1 MTTRLVPH
9 LLKACVLAA
18 CVLSL
23 CVLTA
28 PRSAIAAS
36 SPAEAVA
43 SPDSTAVPADTAPP
57 APPSDFR
64 ARDYVDNNDSGNKIE
79 LRWSL
84 SSDDGGGADDVEFYR
99 IWRSESASAG
109 WDSLCM
115 APAGLGRYLDET
127 AVPGTEYFYGIAAYD
142 GASYSERVVTG
153 PVAGRANFF
162 QPSRISVLVL
172 MAVFF
177 GMVLIFTWL
186 AQRGANLFVRRIPGL
201 NAIEEAVGR
210 ATEMG
215 RPVLYVP
222 GIGDIDNIMT
232 IASLTILS
240 HVAKIT
246 ARYETPLI
254 VPTARAVVM
263 SAAEEV
269 VKEAY
274 AEEGKPDSFNRDNIR
289 YLSDAQFAFA
299 GAVNGIM
306 LREKPAANLYLGAFW
321 AESLL
326 LAETGFEA
334 GAIQVAGTAMVSQL
348 PFFVTACDFTLM
360 GEELYAASAYLSRE
374 PKLLGGLKGS
384 DWMKVLSIA
393 LMALGVVLFLLNR
406 NSAFVAWF
414 FTQ

>member
-1 MTTRLVPH
+1 MKRTWLTF
-9 LLKACVLAA
+9 LAA
-18 CVLSL
+18 AWLVVLLLSVAVAQEATPAVGADAPPEGVPL
-23 CVLTA
+23 DTVVPAAPGVLTA
-28 PRSAIAAS
+28 HDYL
-36 SPAEAVA
+36 
-43 SPDSTAVPADTAPP
+43 DS
-57 APPSDFR
+57 
-64 ARDYVDNNDSGNKIE
+64 NDAGDKIE
-79 LRWSL
+79 LDWQL
-84 SSDDGGGADDVEFYR
+84 SSDDGEGSCDVAAYHL
-99 IWRSESASAG
+99 WRSRSAS
-109 WDSLCM
+109 S
-115 APAGLGRYLDET
+115 
-127 AVPGTEYFYGIAAYD
+127 PGEIVAELSSGQTHHVDQDLEPGAEYFYRLTAYD
-142 GASYSERVVTG
+142 GTNESAPVVCG
-153 PVAGRANFF
+153 PVVGRVNLF
-162 QPSRISVLVL
+162 QWSRISILAL
-172 MAVFF
+172 MLVFF
-177 GMVLIFTWL
+177 GLVLLFTKL
-186 AQRGANLFVRRIPGL
+186 AERGDDLFVRRIPGL

-222 GIGDIDNIMT
+222 GIGEIDNIMT

-269 VKEAY
+269 VKQAY
-274 AEEGKPDSFNRDNIR
+274 TEVGKPDAYNPDNIR

-306 LREKPAANLYLGAFW
+306 LREKPAANLYMGAFW

-384 DWMKVLSIA
+384 DWMKVVVIA
-393 LMALGVVLFLLNR
+393 LMALGAVLNFMGFET
-406 NSAFVAWF
+406 FVNWF
-414 FTQ
+414 QTQ

>member
-1 MTTRLVPH
+1 MTMK
-9 LLKACVLAA
+9 LLRSLTFLAVVSLAVCACAQDA
-18 CVLSL
+18 
-23 CVLTA
+23 
-28 PRSAIAAS
+28 R
-36 SPAEAVA
+36 
-43 SPDSTAVPADTAPP
+43 PDSSAAMSLDTVPP
-57 APPSDFR
+57 APITCLE
-64 ARDYVDNNDSGNKIE
+64 ARDYVDNSDAGDKIHIT
-79 LRWSL
+79 WSL
-84 SSDDGGGADDVEFYR
+84 SADDGGGMSDVASYQL
-99 IWRSESASAG
+99 WRSEGAEAG
-109 WDSLCM
+109 WDSLGV
-115 APAGLGRYLDET
+115 AAAGQTSYLDET
-127 AVPGTEYFYGIAAYD
+127 AEPGVDYYYGIAAFD
-142 GASYSERVVTG
+142 GSSYSEHVSFG
-153 PVAGRANFF
+153 PVAGRASFF
-162 QPSRISVLVL
+162 QNSRTSVLVL
-172 MAVFF
+172 MLVFF
-177 GMVLIFTWL
+177 GMVLLFTKL
-186 AQRGANLFVRRIPGL
+186 AERGADLFVRRIPGL

-222 GIGDIDNIMT
+222 GIGEIDNIMT

-274 AEEGKPDSFNRDNIR
+274 AAVGKPDGYNPDNIR

-306 LREKPAANLYLGAFW
+306 LREKPAANLYMGAFW

-384 DWMKVLSIA
+384 DWMKVLSITIMTA
-393 LMALGVVLFLLNR
+393 GVVLYMLNPD
-406 NSAFVAWF
+406 SAFVAWF
-414 FTQ
+414 ASQ

>member
-1 MTTRLVPH
+1 
-9 LLKACVLAA
+9 
-18 CVLSL
+18 
-23 CVLTA
+23 
-28 PRSAIAAS
+28 
-36 SPAEAVA
+36 
-43 SPDSTAVPADTAPP
+43 
-57 APPSDFR
+57 
-64 ARDYVDNNDSGNKIE
+64 
-79 LRWSL
+79 
-84 SSDDGGGADDVEFYR
+84 
-99 IWRSESASAG
+99 
-109 WDSLCM
+109 
-115 APAGLGRYLDET
+115 
-127 AVPGTEYFYGIAAYD
+127 
-142 GASYSERVVTG
+142 
-153 PVAGRANFF
+153 
-162 QPSRISVLVL
+162 

-177 GMVLIFTWL
+177 AMVIAFTQL
-186 AQRGANLFVRRIPGL
+186 AQKGASLFIRRIPGL

-222 GIGDIDNIMT
+222 GIGEIDNIMT

-274 AEEGKPDSFNRDNIR
+274 AEAGHPDAYNPDNIR

-299 GAVNGIM
+299 AAVNGIM

-374 PKLLGGLKGS
+374 PKLMGSLKGS
-384 DWMKVLSIA
+384 DWMKALSIA
-393 LMALGVVLFLLNR
+393 LMVAGIIANIVGWT
-406 NSAFVAWF
+406 AFVTWF
-414 FTQ
+414 ETQ

>member
-1 MTTRLVPH
+1 MNQVRRILLVS
-9 LLKACVLAA
+9 LALAA
-18 CVLSL
+18 AAVGSVRAQETAPQDGIESAALDIVPPGPPCALTVRDYLEHSDSGDKIEIEWGLSPDDGSGAGDVTGYVLSRSL
-23 CVLTA
+23 AEGEVGDVLEE
-28 PRSAIAAS
+28 IASGA
-36 SPAEAVA
+36 
-43 SPDSTAVPADTAPP
+43 TH
-57 APPSDFR
+57 
-64 ARDYVDNNDSGNKIE
+64 YVDVSVEPGVE
-79 LRWSL
+79 YYYSL
-84 SSDDGGGADDVEFYR
+84 E
-99 IWRSESASAG
+99 
-109 WDSLCM
+109 
-115 APAGLGRYLDET
+115 
-127 AVPGTEYFYGIAAYD
+127 AYD
-142 GASYSERVVTG
+142 GTNSSERVWAG
-153 PVAGRANFF
+153 PVAGRVNLF
-162 QPSRISVLVL
+162 QWSRLSVLVL
-172 MAVFF
+172 MLLFF
-177 GMVLIFTWL
+177 AMVTWFT
-186 AQRGANLFVRRIPGL
+186 AAAGKGAKLFVRRIPGL

-222 GIGDIDNIMT
+222 GIGEIDNIMT
-232 IASLTILS
+232 IASLNILS

-246 ARYETPLI
+246 ARYDTPLI

-269 VKEAY
+269 VKQAY
-274 AEEGKPDSFNRDNIR
+274 AEVGNPDAYNPDNIR

-306 LREKPAANLYLGAFW
+306 LREKPAANLYMGAFW

-384 DWMKVLSIA
+384 DWMKVVSIV
-393 LMALGVVLFLLNR
+393 LMVAGIVAHIVGLEW
-406 NSAFVAWF
+406 FVAWF
-414 FTQ
+414 QTQ

>member
-1 MTTRLVPH
+1 MNAAMTMK
-9 LLKACVLAA
+9 LLRSILLWATMFLAA
-18 CVLSL
+18 CACAQDAEPDTSFAIPLDTVL
-23 CVLTA
+23 
-28 PRSAIAAS
+28 
-36 SPAEAVA
+36 
-43 SPDSTAVPADTAPP
+43 P
-57 APPSDFR
+57 APVTGFEAS
-64 ARDYVDNNDSGNKIE
+64 DYVDNSDAGDKIE
-79 LRWSL
+79 LTWTL
-84 SSDDGGGADDVEFYR
+84 SADDGDGSDDVLSYQ
-99 IWRSESASAG
+99 IWRSRGAEAA
-109 WDSLCM
+109 WDSLGT
-115 APAGLGRYLDET
+115 AAGGLARYVDET
-127 AVPGTEYFYGIAAYD
+127 AEPGVEYHYGIAAFD
-142 GASYSERVVTG
+142 GVNYSQHASFG

-162 QPSRISVLVL
+162 QGTRTSVLVL
-172 MAVFF
+172 MVVFF
-177 GMVLIFTWL
+177 GMVLVFTKL
-186 AQRGANLFVRRIPGL
+186 AERGADLFVRRIPGL

-222 GIGDIDNIMT
+222 GIGEIDNIMT

-274 AEEGKPDSFNRDNIR
+274 AAVGKPDGYNPDNIR

-306 LREKPAANLYLGAFW
+306 LREKPAANLYMGAFW

-384 DWMKVLSIA
+384 DWMKVLSIT
-393 LMALGVVLFLLNR
+393 LMTVGVILYMLSPDN
-406 NSAFVAWF
+406 AFVAWF
-414 FTQ
+414 VSR

>member
-1 MTTRLVPH
+1 MERTCVALAVAALLTVSLAGTAGAQEAPVEEALLDAAPPDSVAPAAPGALAARDYLDSNDAGDKIELDWELSPDDGEGSCDVVAYRLWRSQSASSPGELVTELSPGQTHYVDQNLEPGAQYYYSITAYDGTNESAPIACAPVSGRVNLFQTTRL
-9 LLKACVLAA
+9 
-18 CVLSL
+18 S
-23 CVLTA
+23 
-28 PRSAIAAS
+28 I
-36 SPAEAVA
+36 
-43 SPDSTAVPADTAPP
+43 
-57 APPSDFR
+57 
-64 ARDYVDNNDSGNKIE
+64 
-79 LRWSL
+79 
-84 SSDDGGGADDVEFYR
+84 
-99 IWRSESASAG
+99 
-109 WDSLCM
+109 
-115 APAGLGRYLDET
+115 
-127 AVPGTEYFYGIAAYD
+127 
-142 GASYSERVVTG
+142 
-153 PVAGRANFF
+153 
-162 QPSRISVLVL
+162 LVL

-177 GMVLIFTWL
+177 ALVLIFTKL
-186 AQRGANLFVRRIPGL
+186 AERGAELFVRRIPGL

-222 GIGDIDNIMT
+222 GIGEIDNIMT

-269 VKEAY
+269 VKQAY
-274 AEEGKPDSFNRDNIR
+274 AEVGQPDAYNPDNIR

-306 LREKPAANLYLGAFW
+306 LREKPAANLYMGAFW

-348 PFFVTACDFTLM
+348 PFFVTSCDFTLM

-384 DWMKVLSIA
+384 DWMKVVTIA
-393 LMALGVVLFLLNR
+393 LMALGAILNFMGFE
-406 NSAFVAWF
+406 SFVNWF
-414 FTQ
+414 QTQ

>member
-1 MTTRLVPH
+1 MKLCHTLV
-9 LLKACVLAA
+9 VL
-18 CVLSL
+18 LSL
-23 CVLTA
+23 ASVAAAADAVTLD
-28 PRSAIAAS
+28 SIAG
-36 SPAEAVA
+36 ETEGV
-43 SPDSTAVPADTAPP
+43 VPTPVDLVPP
-57 APPSDFR
+57 APPSDLT
-64 ARDYVDNNDSGNKIE
+64 ASDYIDNSDAGDKIA
-79 LRWSL
+79 LSWSL
-84 SSDDGGGADDVEFYR
+84 SPDDGAGTEDVTGYLVMRHESPDAPGDTVAVVGAGSDR
-99 IWRSESASAG
+99 
-109 WDSLCM
+109 C
-115 APAGLGRYLDET
+115 LDET
-127 AVPGTEYFYGIAAYD
+127 VEPGKSYYYTVASLDAAN
-142 GASYSERVVTG
+142 ASEPVLAG
-153 PVAGRANFF
+153 PVAGRASLW
-162 QPSRISVLVL
+162 QPSRTSVFAL
-172 MAVFF
+172 MIVFF
-177 GMVLIFTWL
+177 AMVVVFTRL
-186 AQRGANLFVRRIPGL
+186 AERGATLFIRRIPGL

-222 GIGDIDNIMT
+222 GIGEIDNIMT

-246 ARYETPLI
+246 AKYETPLI

-274 AEEGKPDSFNRDNIR
+274 AEAGRPEAYNPDNIR

-374 PKLLGGLKGS
+374 PKLMGSLKGS
-384 DWMKVLSIA
+384 DWMKVVTIV
-393 LMALGVVLFLLNR
+393 LMAGGVVLNLLGRTGIVN
-406 NSAFVAWF
+406 WF
-414 FTQ
+414 QTQ

>member
-1 MTTRLVPH
+1 MRPLKFLALLVF
-9 LLKACVLAA
+9 AA
-18 CVLSL
+18 PMAWAADAHVEDAA
-23 CVLTA
+23 TA
-28 PRSAIAAS
+28 AVDSIA
-36 SPAEAVA
+36 
-43 SPDSTAVPADTAPP
+43 P
-57 APPSDFR
+57 APPSDL
-64 ARDYVDNNDSGNKIE
+64 AASDYIDNSDAGDKII
-79 LRWSL
+79 LSWTL
-84 SSDDGGGADDVEFYR
+84 SSDDGGGAGDVTGYLVR
-99 IWRSESASAG
+99 RSESPDATGDPLAIVE
-109 WDSLCM
+109 
-115 APAGLGRYLDET
+115 AAVGRYLDDT
-127 AVPGTEYFYGIAAYD
+127 AEPGVSYHYD
-142 GASYSERVVTG
+142 VSAFDGTNSSPPASVG
-153 PVAGRANFF
+153 LVAGRANFF
-162 QPSRISVLVL
+162 QSDRAAVLVFML
-172 MAVFF
+172 AFF
-177 GMVLIFTWL
+177 AIVLIFTKL
-186 AQRGANLFVRRIPGL
+186 AEKGAELFVRRIPGL

-222 GIGDIDNIMT
+222 GIGEIDNIMT

-274 AEEGKPDSFNRDNIR
+274 AEAGHPDAYDPDNIR

-299 GAVNGIM
+299 AAVNGIM

-348 PFFVTACDFTLM
+348 PFFVTVCDFTLM

-384 DWMKVLSIA
+384 DWMKIASIA
-393 LMALGVVLFLLNR
+393 VMTVGVIMNLMNVTG
-406 NSAFVAWF
+406 FVEWF
-414 FTQ
+414 RTQ

>member
-1 MTTRLVPH
+1 MKL
-9 LLKACVLAA
+9 C
-18 CVLSL
+18 LSL
-23 CVLTA
+23 VVLLLLVSAAA
-28 PRSAIAAS
+28 PAADD
-36 SPAEAVA
+36 AETVDPLMSDVEGAVQA
-43 SPDSTAVPADTAPP
+43 PVDSIPP
-57 APPSDFR
+57 APPSDLA
-64 ARDYVDNNDSGNKIE
+64 ARDHIENTDAGDKIA
-79 LRWSL
+79 LSWSL
-84 SSDDGGGADDVEFYR
+84 SPDDGAGAGDVIGYLVLR
-99 IWRSESASAG
+99 HPSPDAPGDTVAVVGAG
-109 WDSLCM
+109 S
-115 APAGLGRYLDET
+115 GRCLDE
-127 AVPGTEYFYGIAAYD
+127 AVEPGTAYYYTVASLD
-142 GASYSERVVTG
+142 GANASEPVLAG
-153 PVAGRANFF
+153 PVAGRTNLW
-162 QPSRISVLVL
+162 QPARTSVFVL
-172 MAVFF
+172 MIVFF
-177 GMVLIFTWL
+177 ALVMIFTRL
-186 AQRGANLFVRRIPGL
+186 AERGAALFIRRIPGL

-222 GIGDIDNIMT
+222 GIGEIDNIMT

-246 ARYETPLI
+246 AKYETPLI

-274 AEEGKPDSFNRDNIR
+274 AEAGRPDAYNPDNIR

-299 GAVNGIM
+299 AAVNGIM
-306 LREKPAANLYLGAFW
+306 LREKPAANLYMGAFW

-374 PKLLGGLKGS
+374 PKLMGSLKGS
-384 DWMKVLSIA
+384 DWMKMVTII
-393 LMALGVVLFLLNR
+393 LMGAGVILNLMGATGIV
-406 NSAFVAWF
+406 NWF
-414 FTQ
+414 QTQ

>member
-1 MTTRLVPH
+1 MDRFPRI
-9 LLKACVLAA
+9 LLI
-18 CVLSL
+18 
-23 CVLTA
+23 VLTLA
-28 PRSAIAAS
+28 LPALPLFAQVPPPDIEIAAVDS
-36 SPAEAVA
+36 VA
-43 SPDSTAVPADTAPP
+43 P
-57 APPSDFR
+57 APVTGLR
-64 ARDYVDNNDSGNKIE
+64 AHDYVDNSDAGDKIE
-79 LRWSL
+79 LTWELSADDAAGASDVVRYEVFRSEIEDAPGDSVGFALAGFERFLDTTAEAGTPYYYTVLVSDGTLL
-84 SSDDGGGADDVEFYR
+84 SS
-99 IWRSESASAG
+99 
-109 WDSLCM
+109 
-115 APAGLGRYLDET
+115 PT
-127 AVPGTEYFYGIAAYD
+127 T
-142 GASYSERVVTG
+142 TG
-153 PVAGRANFF
+153 PVRGVSNFF
-162 QPSRISVLVL
+162 QPSRTSVLVL
-172 MAVFF
+172 ALVFF
-177 GMVLIFTWL
+177 VLVLIFTRL
-186 AQRGANLFVRRIPGL
+186 AERGADLFVRRIPGL

-222 GIGDIDNIMT
+222 GIGEIDNIMT
-232 IASLTILS
+232 IASLNILS

-269 VKEAY
+269 VKQAH
-274 AEEGKPDSFNRDNIR
+274 AEVGQPDTYNPDNIR

-348 PFFVTACDFTLM
+348 PFFVTACDYTLL
-360 GEELYAASAYLSRE
+360 GEELYAASAYLSKE

-384 DWMKVLSIA
+384 DWMKILIIA
-393 LMALGVVLFLLNR
+393 LMALGIVLNR
-406 NSAFVAWF
+406 LNASWFVEF
-414 FTQ
+414 FHTQ

>member
-1 MTTRLVPH
+1 MTMK
-9 LLKACVLAA
+9 LLTYLMVACVL
-18 CVLSL
+18 L
-23 CVLTA
+23 
-28 PRSAIAAS
+28 
-36 SPAEAVA
+36 A
-43 SPDSTAVPADTAPP
+43 SPCALAQEAAPDTTSAAVLDTVPP
-57 APPSDFR
+57 APVTDLE
-64 ARDYVDNNDSGNKIE
+64 AADYVDNSDAGDKIE
-79 LRWSL
+79 LTWTL
-84 SSDDGGGADDVEFYR
+84 SSDDPADDGGANDVLSYQL
-99 IWRSESASAG
+99 WRSEGAEAE
-109 WDSLCM
+109 WDSLGV
-115 APAGLGRYLDET
+115 AVAGFSRYLDET
-127 AVPGTEYFYGIAAYD
+127 AEPNAEYYYRVAAYD
-142 GASYSERVVTG
+142 GTNYSEFVTFG
-153 PVAGRANFF
+153 PVAGHANFF
-162 QPSRISVLVL
+162 QGSRASVLVL
-172 MAVFF
+172 MLAFF
-177 GMVLIFTWL
+177 AMVLTFTKL
-186 AQRGANLFVRRIPGL
+186 AERGADLFVRRIPGL

-222 GIGDIDNIMT
+222 GIGEIDNIMT

-274 AEEGKPDSFNRDNIR
+274 AQEGKPDSYNPDNIR

-384 DWMKVLSIA
+384 DWMKVISIA
-393 LMALGVVLFLLNR
+393 LMAIGVVLYFI
-406 NSAFVAWF
+406 NSDNAFVAWF
-414 FTQ
+414 LTQ

>member
-1 MTTRLVPH
+1 MSAAMTMKLVRY
-9 LLKACVLAA
+9 LSFSAVVLLAA
-18 CVLSL
+18 CAWAQD
-23 CVLTA
+23 A
-28 PRSAIAAS
+28 PPDTSAA
-36 SPAEAVA
+36 PAL
-43 SPDSTAVPADTAPP
+43 DTAPP
-57 APPSDFR
+57 APATDLD
-64 ARDYVDNNDSGNKIE
+64 ARDYISESDAGDKIAVT
-79 LRWSL
+79 WAL
-84 SSDDGGGADDVEFYR
+84 SPDDGGGMNDVLSYQL
-99 IWRSESASAG
+99 WRSGGVEAE
-109 WDSLCM
+109 WDSLGT
-115 APAGLGRYLDET
+115 AAAGETSYLDES
-127 AVPGTEYFYGIAAYD
+127 AEPGVDYYYGIAAFD
-142 GASYSERVVTG
+142 GTNYSERTSFG

-162 QPSRISVLVL
+162 QDSRTSVLVL

-177 GMVLIFTWL
+177 GMVLYFTKL
-186 AQRGANLFVRRIPGL
+186 AERGAKLFVRRIPGL

-222 GIGDIDNIMT
+222 GIGEIDNIMT

-274 AEEGKPDSFNRDNIR
+274 AEVGKPDSYNPDNIR

-306 LREKPAANLYLGAFW
+306 LREKPAANLYMGAFW

-384 DWMKVLSIA
+384 DWMKVLSIT
-393 LMALGVVLFLLNR
+393 LMTVGVILYMLNPD
-406 NSAFVAWF
+406 NAFVMWF
-414 FTQ
+414 TSQ

>member
-1 MTTRLVPH
+1 
-9 LLKACVLAA
+9 AA
-18 CVLSL
+18 
-23 CVLTA
+23 
-28 PRSAIAAS
+28 
-36 SPAEAVA
+36 
-43 SPDSTAVPADTAPP
+43 
-57 APPSDFR
+57 
-64 ARDYVDNNDSGNKIE
+64 
-79 LRWSL
+79 
-84 SSDDGGGADDVEFYR
+84 
-99 IWRSESASAG
+99 
-109 WDSLCM
+109 
-115 APAGLGRYLDET
+115 
-127 AVPGTEYFYGIAAYD
+127 YFYGITAYD
-142 GASYSERVVTG
+142 GTNESALTTCAPAV
-153 PVAGRANFF
+153 GRANFF
-162 QPSRISVLVL
+162 QWSRLSVLVL
-172 MAVFF
+172 MLVFF
-177 GMVLIFTWL
+177 GLVLYFTKL
-186 AQRGANLFVRRIPGL
+186 AERGADLFVRRIPGL

-222 GIGDIDNIMT
+222 GIGEIDNIMT

-269 VKEAY
+269 VKQAY
-274 AEEGKPDSFNRDNIR
+274 TEVGKPDAYNPDNIR

-306 LREKPAANLYLGAFW
+306 LREKPAANLYMGAFW

-384 DWMKVLSIA
+384 DWMKILVIV
-393 LMALGVVLFLLNR
+393 LMALGAVLNLLG
-406 NSAFVAWF
+406 AEGFVSWF
-414 FTQ
+414 QTQ

>member
-1 MTTRLVPH
+1 MTMK
-9 LLKACVLAA
+9 LLRSLTFLAVVSLAVCACAQDA
-18 CVLSL
+18 
-23 CVLTA
+23 
-28 PRSAIAAS
+28 R
-36 SPAEAVA
+36 
-43 SPDSTAVPADTAPP
+43 PDSSAAMSHDTVPP
-57 APPSDFR
+57 APITGLE
-64 ARDYVDNNDSGNKIE
+64 ARDYVDNSDAGDKVE
-79 LRWSL
+79 LTWTLSL
-84 SSDDGGGADDVEFYR
+84 DDPADGGGMNDVLSYQL
-99 IWRSESASAG
+99 WRSGGPEAG
-109 WDSLCM
+109 WDSLGV
-115 APAGLGRYLDET
+115 ALAGQDRYLDET
-127 AVPGTEYFYGIAAYD
+127 AEPGVEYYYGVSVFD
-142 GASYSERVVTG
+142 GANYSEQVSFG
-153 PVAGRANFF
+153 PVSGQANFF
-162 QPSRISVLVL
+162 QGSRMSVLVL
-172 MAVFF
+172 MLVFF
-177 GMVLIFTWL
+177 GMVLVFTKL
-186 AQRGANLFVRRIPGL
+186 AERGSDLFVRRIPGL

-222 GIGDIDNIMT
+222 GIGEIDNIMT

-274 AEEGKPDSFNRDNIR
+274 AEAGKPDGYNPDNIR

-384 DWMKVLSIA
+384 DWMKVLSIT
-393 LMALGVVLFLLNR
+393 LMVLGVVLFLVNR
-406 NSAFVAWF
+406 DNAFVAWF

>member
-1 MTTRLVPH
+1 MADAPADSIPPAPPRDLEARDHIGDNDSGDRISVSWALSADDGGGEADVVGYLVMRSETPDARGDTVGVVPAGTTRLV
-9 LLKACVLAA
+9 
-18 CVLSL
+18 
-23 CVLTA
+23 
-28 PRSAIAAS
+28 
-36 SPAEAVA
+36 
-43 SPDSTAVPADTAPP
+43 DDTAVPRTPYYYHVQALDSVNLSEP
-57 APPSDFR
+57 ATF
-64 ARDYVDNNDSGNKIE
+64 
-79 LRWSL
+79 
-84 SSDDGGGADDVEFYR
+84 
-99 IWRSESASAG
+99 
-109 WDSLCM
+109 
-115 APAGLGRYLDET
+115 
-127 AVPGTEYFYGIAAYD
+127 
-142 GASYSERVVTG
+142 G
-153 PVAGRANFF
+153 PVEGRSSFW
-162 QPSRISVLVL
+162 QPRRTSVFVL

-177 GMVLIFTWL
+177 AMVIAFTQL
-186 AQRGANLFVRRIPGL
+186 AQKGASLFIRRIPGL

-222 GIGDIDNIMT
+222 GIGEIDNIMT

-274 AEEGKPDSFNRDNIR
+274 AEAGHPDAYNPDNIR

-299 GAVNGIM
+299 AAVNGIM

-374 PKLLGGLKGS
+374 PKLMGSLKGS
-384 DWMKVLSIA
+384 DWMKALSIA
-393 LMALGVVLFLLNR
+393 LMVAGIIANIVGWT
-406 NSAFVAWF
+406 AFVTWF
-414 FTQ
+414 ETQ

>member
-1 MTTRLVPH
+1 MTMK
-9 LLKACVLAA
+9 LLPS
-18 CVLSL
+18 LSL
-23 CVLTA
+23 SAVVFLAVCAYAQDAPPDTTA
-28 PRSAIAAS
+28 ALPS
-36 SPAEAVA
+36 
-43 SPDSTAVPADTAPP
+43 DSIPP
-57 APPSDFR
+57 APVSELS
-64 ARDYVDNNDSGNKIE
+64 ASDYVDNSDAGDKIE
-79 LRWSL
+79 LLWEL
-84 SSDDGGGADDVEFYR
+84 SPDDGDGMGDVASYQL
-99 IWRSESASAG
+99 WRSEGDAAR
-109 WDSLCM
+109 WDSLGI
-115 APAGLGRYLDET
+115 AAAGQTRYVDET
-127 AVPGTEYFYGIAAYD
+127 AEPGVDYHYGIAAFD
-142 GASYSERVVTG
+142 GINYSEQVSFG
-153 PVAGRANFF
+153 PVAGRANLF
-162 QPSRISVLVL
+162 QSTRISVLVL
-172 MAVFF
+172 MLVFF
-177 GMVLIFTWL
+177 GMVLVFRTL
-186 AQRGANLFVRRIPGL
+186 AEQGADLFVRRIPGL

-222 GIGDIDNIMT
+222 GIGEIDNIMT

-274 AEEGKPDSFNRDNIR
+274 AAVGKPDGYNPDNIR

-306 LREKPAANLYLGAFW
+306 LREKPAANLYMGAFW

-384 DWMKVLSIA
+384 DWMKVLSIT
-393 LMALGVVLFLLNR
+393 LMAAGVILYMFNPD
-406 NSAFVAWF
+406 NAFVAWF
-414 FTQ
+414 SSQ

>member
-1 MTTRLVPH
+1 MRATFPSLAVLITVALGAAPLCAQVAEPDS
-9 LLKACVLAA
+9 LLPVDTDPPAAPSNLAA
-18 CVLSL
+18 IDLI
-23 CVLTA
+23 TNNDA
-28 PRSAIAAS
+28 GDRIAITWDL
-36 SPAEAVA
+36 
-43 SPDSTAVPADTAPP
+43 SPDDGAGAGDV
-57 APPSDFR
+57 
-64 ARDYVDNNDSGNKIE
+64 IE
-79 LRWSL
+79 
-84 SSDDGGGADDVEFYR
+84 YH
-99 IWRSESASAG
+99 IWRSETAG
-109 WDSLCM
+109 SRGDTL
-115 APAGLGRYLDET
+115 AVVAAGTSQHVDAAAE
-127 AVPGTEYFYGIAAYD
+127 PGTPYYYRVASYD
-142 GASYSERVVTG
+142 GTNRSTDATVG
-153 PVAGRANFF
+153 PVAGRASFF
-162 QPSRISVLVL
+162 QPTRASVLAL
-172 MAVFF
+172 MATFF
-177 GMVLIFTWL
+177 GLVLLFTRL
-186 AQRGANLFVRRIPGL
+186 AQRGSELFVRRIPGL
-201 NAIEEAVGR
+201 NAVEEAVGR

-222 GIGDIDNIMT
+222 GIGEIDNIMT

-246 ARYETPLI
+246 AKYETPLI
-254 VPTARAVVM
+254 VPTARSVVM

-274 AEEGKPDSFNRDNIR
+274 AEAGRPDAYNPDNIR

-374 PKLLGGLKGS
+374 PKLLGSLKGS
-384 DWMKVLSIA
+384 DWMKVVSITIMIVGIIMN
-393 LMALGVVLFLLNR
+393 LVGVDAFLN
-406 NSAFVAWF
+406 WF
-414 FTQ
+414 QVQ

>member
-1 MTTRLVPH
+1 MSAAMTMKLVSY
-9 LLKACVLAA
+9 LSFSAVVLLAA
-18 CVLSL
+18 C
-23 CVLTA
+23 A
-28 PRSAIAAS
+28 WAQ
-36 SPAEAVA
+36 
-43 SPDSTAVPADTAPP
+43 DAPP
-57 APPSDFR
+57 DTSAAHALDTIRPAPVTGLS
-64 ARDYVDNNDSGNKIE
+64 ARDYVDNSDAGDKIE
-79 LRWSL
+79 LTWVL
-84 SSDDGGGADDVEFYR
+84 SPDDGGGAEDVVSYQL
-99 IWRSESASAG
+99 WRSGGAEAE
-109 WDSLCM
+109 WDSLGT
-115 APAGLGRYLDET
+115 AAAGETRYLDE
-127 AVPGTEYFYGIAAYD
+127 AAEPGVDYYYGIAAFD
-142 GASYSERVVTG
+142 GANYSERVSFG

-162 QPSRISVLVL
+162 QSSRMSVLVL
-172 MAVFF
+172 MLVFF
-177 GMVLIFTWL
+177 GMVLVFTKL
-186 AQRGANLFVRRIPGL
+186 AERGADLFVRRIPGL

-222 GIGDIDNIMT
+222 GIGEIDNIMT

-269 VKEAY
+269 VKEAH
-274 AEEGKPDSFNRDNIR
+274 AAVGKPDGYNPDNIR

-306 LREKPAANLYLGAFW
+306 LREKPAANLYMGAFW

-384 DWMKVLSIA
+384 DWMKVLSIT
-393 LMALGVVLFLLNR
+393 LMTAGVILYILNPD
-406 NSAFVAWF
+406 NAFVAWF
-414 FTQ
+414 SSR

>member
-1 MTTRLVPH
+1 MKTPSILSVAVLV
-9 LLKACVLAA
+9 LLPGFALAVEAAPAGGLAA
-18 CVLSL
+18 PSD
-23 CVLTA
+23 T
-28 PRSAIAAS
+28 IA
-36 SPAEAVA
+36 
-43 SPDSTAVPADTAPP
+43 P
-57 APPSDFR
+57 APVTGLS
-64 ARDYVDNNDSGNKIE
+64 ARDYVDNSDAGDKIE
-79 LRWSL
+79 LLWGL
-84 SSDDGGGADDVEFYR
+84 SVDDGGGANDVLSYVV
-99 IWRSESASAG
+99 WRSADPGAG
-109 WDSLCM
+109 WDSLGV
-115 APAGLGRYLDET
+115 ALPGVNRYLDET
-127 AVPGTEYFYGIAAYD
+127 AEPGVPYYYRVTAFD
-142 GASYSERVVTG
+142 GVNHSSEALSG
-153 PVAGRANFF
+153 PVSGRANFF
-162 QPSRISVLVL
+162 QGSRASVLVL
-172 MAVFF
+172 MLGFF
-177 GMVLIFTWL
+177 AMVLTFTKL
-186 AQRGANLFVRRIPGL
+186 AERGADLFVRRIPGL

-222 GIGDIDNIMT
+222 GIGEIDNIMT

-274 AEEGKPDSFNRDNIR
+274 AEAGKPDGYNPDNIR

-393 LMALGVVLFLLNR
+393 LMALGVVLHFMNTE
-406 NSAFVAWF
+406 SPFVSWF

>member
-1 MTTRLVPH
+1 MERVFHILLV
-9 LLKACVLAA
+9 LLALIALAA
-18 CVLSL
+18 GSVQAQE
-23 CVLTA
+23 TA
-28 PRSAIAAS
+28 PIEGDE
-36 SPAEAVA
+36 PAF
-43 SPDSTAVPADTAPP
+43 PDTVPPGPP
-57 APPSDFR
+57 CSLT
-64 ARDYVDNNDSGNKIE
+64 ARDYLENSDFGDKIVISWE
-79 LRWSL
+79 LSP
-84 SSDDGGGADDVEFYR
+84 DDGAGANDVAVYVLS
-99 IWRSESASAG
+99 RSLAEGDVGEVLEEVSSGVTRYIDESA
-109 WDSLCM
+109 
-115 APAGLGRYLDET
+115 E
-127 AVPGTEYFYGIAAYD
+127 PGTEYYYSLLAHD
-142 GASYSERVVTG
+142 GTNSSERVWAP
-153 PVAGRANFF
+153 PVAAYANMF
-162 QPSRISVLVL
+162 QWSRLIVLVL
-172 MAVFF
+172 MVVFF
-177 GMVLIFTWL
+177 AMVAWFT
-186 AQRGANLFVRRIPGL
+186 AAAGKGAKLFVRRIPGL

-222 GIGDIDNIMT
+222 GIGEIDNIMT
-232 IASLTILS
+232 IASLNILS

-246 ARYETPLI
+246 ARYDTPLI

-269 VKEAY
+269 VKQAY
-274 AEEGKPDSFNRDNIR
+274 AEVGNPDAYNPDNIR

-306 LREKPAANLYLGAFW
+306 LREKPAANLYMGAFW

-384 DWMKVLSIA
+384 DWMKVVSISLIA
-393 LMALGVVLFLLNR
+393 AGIVARVAGLEW
-406 NSAFVAWF
+406 FVAWF
-414 FTQ
+414 QVQ

>member
-1 MTTRLVPH
+1 MKRTWLTF
-9 LLKACVLAA
+9 
-18 CVLSL
+18 
-23 CVLTA
+23 LTA
-28 PRSAIAAS
+28 VLMTVLMTVAAVAQEAAPVVDADTPLEDVPLDTVAPAAPGALTARDYLDSNDAGDKIELDWELSPDDGEGSCDVAAYHVWRSRSAS
-36 SPAEAVA
+36 SPGEIVAEV
-43 SPDSTAVPADTAPP
+43 S
-57 APPSDFR
+57 
-64 ARDYVDNNDSGNKIE
+64 SGQTH
-79 LRWSL
+79 
-84 SSDDGGGADDVEFYR
+84 
-99 IWRSESASAG
+99 
-109 WDSLCM
+109 
-115 APAGLGRYLDET
+115 YLDQDLE
-127 AVPGTEYFYGIAAYD
+127 PGAEYFYSVTAFD
-142 GASYSERVVTG
+142 GTNESAPVVCA
-153 PVAGRANFF
+153 PVAGRVNLF
-162 QPSRISVLVL
+162 QWSRISILAL
-172 MAVFF
+172 MIVFF
-177 GMVLIFTWL
+177 GLVLVFTKL
-186 AQRGANLFVRRIPGL
+186 AERGDDLFVRRIPGL

-222 GIGDIDNIMT
+222 GIGEIDNIMT

-269 VKEAY
+269 VKQAY
-274 AEEGKPDSFNRDNIR
+274 TEVGQPDAYNPDNIR

-306 LREKPAANLYLGAFW
+306 LREKPAANLYMGAFW

-384 DWMKVLSIA
+384 DWMKVVTIA
-393 LMALGVVLFLLNR
+393 LMALGAVLNFMGFET
-406 NSAFVAWF
+406 FVNWF
-414 FTQ
+414 QTQ

>member
-1 MTTRLVPH
+1 MRDPSTPL
-9 LLKACVLAA
+9 AAVLA
-18 CVLSL
+18 LL
-23 CVLTA
+23 LG
-28 PRSAIAAS
+28 AAS
-36 SPAEAVA
+36 VGAQVADIESPI
-43 SPDSTAVPADTAPP
+43 PADTLPP
-57 APPSDFR
+57 APPSNLAAADL
-64 ARDYVDNNDSGNKIE
+64 VTNNDAGDRIG
-79 LRWSL
+79 LTWDL
-84 SSDDGGGADDVEFYR
+84 SPDDGAGAGDVVEYR
-99 IWRSESASAG
+99 IWRSTDAESRG
-109 WDSLCM
+109 DSL
-115 APAGLGRYLDET
+115 AAVAAGTSGHADAT
-127 AVPGTEYFYGIAAYD
+127 AEPGTPYYYRVAAFD
-142 GASYSERVVTG
+142 GTNHSADAMAG
-153 PVAGRANFF
+153 PVAGRASFF
-162 QPSRISVLVL
+162 QPSRAAVLVL
-172 MAVFF
+172 MLLFF
-177 GMVLIFTWL
+177 GVVLLFTRL
-186 AQRGANLFVRRIPGL
+186 AQRGAEIFVRRIPGL

-246 ARYETPLI
+246 AKYETPLI
-254 VPTARAVVM
+254 VPTARSVVM

-274 AEEGKPDSFNRDNIR
+274 AEAGRPDAYNPDNIR

-374 PKLLGGLKGS
+374 PKLLGSLKGS
-384 DWMKVLSIA
+384 DWMKVITISI
-393 LMALGVVLFLLNR
+393 MILGIIMNLVGVQ
-406 NSAFVAWF
+406 AFVNWF
-414 FTQ
+414 QTQ

>member
-1 MTTRLVPH
+1 MMR
-9 LLKACVLAA
+9 ASLA
-18 CVLSL
+18 VLS
-23 CVLTA
+23 VLVVTLSSFGWASAQDEPVLDEAGLA
-28 PRSAIAAS
+28 P
-36 SPAEAVA
+36 PVA
-43 SPDSTAVPADTAPP
+43 FAP
-57 APPSDFR
+57 APPRDLTAADF
-64 ARDYVDNNDSGNKIE
+64 VDNNDAGDKIE
-79 LRWSL
+79 LTWVL
-84 SSDDGGGADDVEFYR
+84 SPDDGAEGANVTGYCL
-99 IWRSESASAG
+99 WRSESPGARGDTLAFVGAG
-109 WDSLCM
+109 TTQ
-115 APAGLGRYLDET
+115 YLDGT
-127 AVPGTEYFYGIAAYD
+127 AVPGVSYYYSVTATD
-142 GASYSERVVTG
+142 GTLLSNEATFG
-153 PVAGRANFF
+153 PVSGRHNWFTV
-162 QPSRISVLVL
+162 SRAAVLVL
-172 MAVFF
+172 VGLFF
-177 GMVLIFTWL
+177 ALVLTFTRL
-186 AQRGANLFVRRIPGL
+186 AEKGAELFVRRIPGL

-222 GIGDIDNIMT
+222 GIGEIDNIMT

-274 AEEGKPDSFNRDNIR
+274 AEEGKPDAYNADNIR

-306 LREKPAANLYLGAFW
+306 LRERPAANLYLGAFW

-348 PFFVTACDFTLM
+348 PFFVTACDYTLL

-384 DWMKVLSIA
+384 DWMKVITIA
-393 LMALGVVLFLLNR
+393 LMTTGIIMNIAGVD
-406 NSAFVAWF
+406 AFVEWF
-414 FTQ
+414 HTN

>member
-1 MTTRLVPH
+1 MKLTILFVP
-9 LLKACVLAA
+9 LLAILLACA
-18 CVLSL
+18 C
-23 CVLTA
+23 A
-28 PRSAIAAS
+28 WAQGEPG
-36 SPAEAVA
+36 E
-43 SPDSTAVPADTAPP
+43 ADTLVIDAVPP
-57 APPSDFR
+57 APAAGLTGADQ
-64 ARDYVDNNDSGNKIE
+64 VDNSDAGNTIRLTWE
-79 LRWSL
+79 LSP
-84 SSDDGGGADDVEFYR
+84 DDGGGEGDVAGYYL
-99 IWRSESASAG
+99 WRSTSQDERGDTLAFVAAG
-109 WDSLCM
+109 VSD
-115 APAGLGRYLDET
+115 YLDDT
-127 AVPGTEYFYGIAAYD
+127 AEPGVDYHYSVTATD
-142 GASYSERVVTG
+142 GTSLSERVSFG
-153 PVAGRANFF
+153 PVAGVTNWFATTRAAVLALALIFF
-162 QPSRISVLVL
+162 ALVL
-172 MAVFF
+172 
-177 GMVLIFTWL
+177 LFTRL
-186 AQRGANLFVRRIPGL
+186 AERGAKLFVRRIPGL

-222 GIGDIDNIMT
+222 GIGEIDNIMT

-274 AEEGKPDSFNRDNIR
+274 AEEGKPDLYNPDNIR

-348 PFFVTACDFTLM
+348 PFFVTACDYTLL

-374 PKLLGGLKGS
+374 PKLLGGLKAS
-384 DWMKVLSIA
+384 DWMKIVILG
-393 LMALGVVLFLLNR
+393 LMALGIILNLAGAD
-406 NSAFVAWF
+406 AFVQWF
-414 FTQ
+414 HTS

>member
-1 MTTRLVPH
+1 MTMK
-9 LLKACVLAA
+9 LLPS
-18 CVLSL
+18 LSL
-23 CVLTA
+23 SAVVFLAVCAYAQDAPPDTTA
-28 PRSAIAAS
+28 ALPS
-36 SPAEAVA
+36 
-43 SPDSTAVPADTAPP
+43 DSIPP
-57 APPSDFR
+57 APVSELS
-64 ARDYVDNNDSGNKIE
+64 ASDYVDNSDAGDKIE
-79 LRWSL
+79 LLWEL
-84 SSDDGGGADDVEFYR
+84 SPDDGDGMGDVASYQL
-99 IWRSESASAG
+99 WRSEGDAAR
-109 WDSLCM
+109 WDSLGI
-115 APAGLGRYLDET
+115 AAAGQTRYVDET
-127 AVPGTEYFYGIAAYD
+127 AEPGVDYHYGIAAFD
-142 GASYSERVVTG
+142 GINYSEQVSFG
-153 PVAGRANFF
+153 PVAGRANLF
-162 QPSRISVLVL
+162 QSTRISVLVL
-172 MAVFF
+172 MLVFF
-177 GMVLIFTWL
+177 GMVLVFTTL
-186 AQRGANLFVRRIPGL
+186 AEQGADLFVRRIPGL

-222 GIGDIDNIMT
+222 GIGEIDNIMT

-274 AEEGKPDSFNRDNIR
+274 AAVGKPDGYNPDNIR

-306 LREKPAANLYLGAFW
+306 LREKPAANLYMGAFW

-384 DWMKVLSIA
+384 DWMKVLSIT
-393 LMALGVVLFLLNR
+393 LMAAGVILYMFNPD
-406 NSAFVAWF
+406 NAFVAWF
-414 FTQ
+414 SSQ

>member
-1 MTTRLVPH
+1 MRLIG
-9 LLKACVLAA
+9 LLAL
-18 CVLSL
+18 LSL
-23 CVLTA
+23 LAPAATA
-28 PRSAIAAS
+28 WAADADAA
-36 SPAEAVA
+36 PAADAVV
-43 SPDSTAVPADTAPP
+43 DSVAPGP
-57 APPSDFR
+57 PPSLR
-64 ARDYVDNNDSGNKIE
+64 ARDYVDNSDAGDKIT
-79 LRWSL
+79 LTWAL
-84 SSDDGGGADDVEFYR
+84 SADDGAGEGDVAGYLVQRGETPDAIVDTLGTVGAGV
-99 IWRSESASAG
+99 RSF
-109 WDSLCM
+109 M
-115 APAGLGRYLDET
+115 DE
-127 AVPGTEYFYGIAAYD
+127 AAEPGTAYHYAVRAFD
-142 GASYSERVVTG
+142 GVNYSVPATAG
-153 PVAGRANFF
+153 PTVGRANFF
-162 QPSRISVLVL
+162 QPARAAVLVL
-172 MAVFF
+172 MLAFF
-177 GMVLIFTWL
+177 AMVLLFTTL
-186 AQRGANLFVRRIPGL
+186 AERGAELFVRRIPGL
-201 NAIEEAVGR
+201 NAVEEAVGR

-222 GIGDIDNIMT
+222 GIGEIDNIMT

-274 AEEGKPDSFNRDNIR
+274 AEAGHPDAYDPDNIR

-299 GAVNGIM
+299 AAVNGIM

-326 LAETGFEA
+326 LAETGYEA

-348 PFFVTACDFTLM
+348 PFFVTVCDFTLM

-384 DWMKVLSIA
+384 DWMKIVSIA
-393 LMALGVVLFLLNR
+393 IMAVGVVMNLMN
-406 NSAFVAWF
+406 ATWFVQWF
-414 FTQ
+414 HTQ

>member
-1 MTTRLVPH
+1 MTRLFCH
-9 LLKACVLAA
+9 VLTLALALSLPAA
-18 CVLSL
+18 CALGQDGPGSSME
-23 CVLTA
+23 TQAAA
-28 PRSAIAAS
+28 P
-36 SPAEAVA
+36 
-43 SPDSTAVPADTAPP
+43 DTVPP
-57 APPSDFR
+57 APPVGLV
-64 ARDYVDNNDSGNKIE
+64 ARDYIDNNDAGDKIH
-79 LRWSL
+79 LAWGL
-84 SSDDGGGADDVEFYR
+84 SADDGGGASDVSGYQV
-99 IWRSESASAG
+99 WRS
-109 WDSLCM
+109 DS
-115 APAGLGRYLDET
+115 PED
-127 AVPGTEYFYGIAAYD
+127 PGTMVASVAAGESSYIDEEATPGAAY
-142 GASYSERVVTG
+142 YYRVVASDGVLISEPVFFG
-153 PVAGRANFF
+153 PVEGRRSFF
-162 QPSRISVLVL
+162 QPSRLPVLVL
-172 MAVFF
+172 CGLFF
-177 GMVLIFTWL
+177 AMVLVFTRL
-186 AQRGANLFVRRIPGL
+186 CERGAELFVRRIPGL

-222 GIGDIDNIMT
+222 GIGEIDNIMT

-269 VKEAY
+269 VKQAYTEA
-274 AEEGKPDSFNRDNIR
+274 GHPDAYIADNIR

-348 PFFVTACDFTLM
+348 PFFVTACDYTLM
-360 GEELYAASAYLSRE
+360 GEELYAASAYLSKE
-374 PKLLGGLKGS
+374 PKLMGSLKGS
-384 DWMKVLSIA
+384 DWMKVVSIA
-393 LMALGVVLFLLNR
+393 TIAVGIVLRLAGNE
-406 NSAFVAWF
+406 SFVAWF
-414 FTQ
+414 QSG

>member
-1 MTTRLVPH
+1 MRSSFIHKSV
-9 LLKACVLAA
+9 
-18 CVLSL
+18 
-23 CVLTA
+23 VLTVLLC
-28 PRSAIAAS
+28 AAS
-36 SPAEAVA
+36 VCAQVAV
-43 SPDSTAVPADTAPP
+43 PDSALPADADPP
-57 APPSDFR
+57 APPSGLE
-64 ARDYVDNNDSGNKIE
+64 AVDQITNNDAGDRIE
-79 LRWSL
+79 LTWAL
-84 SSDDGGGADDVEFYR
+84 SPDDGAGDADVIEYH
-99 IWRSESASAG
+99 IWRSTTEESRGETLAVV
-109 WDSLCM
+109 
-115 APAGLGRYLDET
+115 PAGTSRHIDAAAEPG
-127 AVPGTEYFYGIAAYD
+127 VPYYYRIAAFD
-142 GASYSERVVTG
+142 GTNRSAEAVVG
-153 PVAGRANFF
+153 PVAGKASFF
-162 QPSRISVLVL
+162 QPTRASVLAL
-172 MAVFF
+172 MLLFF
-177 GMVLIFTWL
+177 GMVLLFTRL
-186 AQRGANLFVRRIPGL
+186 AQRGAELFVRRIPGL
-201 NAIEEAVGR
+201 NAVEEAVGR

-222 GIGDIDNIMT
+222 GIGEIDNIMT

-246 ARYETPLI
+246 AKYETPLI
-254 VPTARAVVM
+254 VPTARSVVM

-274 AEEGKPDSFNRDNIR
+274 AEAGRPDAYNPDNIR

-374 PKLLGGLKGS
+374 PKLLGSLKGS
-384 DWMKVLSIA
+384 DWMKAVSIGLMVLGII
-393 LMALGVVLFLLNR
+393 LNLVGAE
-406 NSAFVAWF
+406 AFVGWF
-414 FTQ
+414 HVQ